1 MNTKKFMPGFT
12 AEASIYKTSRHYHA
26 SRRSPSSPTDMITP
40 AIPAC
45 RNCDY
50 ILDQCE
56 LHNWRPRAL
65 CNACAVGNCYDEP
78 PAPDPFPDPFGPLPR
93 F

>member
-1 MNTKKFMPGFT
+1 MNTMKIPGFT
-12 AEASIYKTSRHYHA
+12 AERSLLSAGRRYRSGRPTASLSGA
-26 SRRSPSSPTDMITP
+26 VVP

-56 LHNWRPRAL
+56 KHGWRPRAV
-65 CNACAVGNCYDEP
+65 CNACAVGDCYEDP
-78 PAPDPFPDPFGPLPR
+78 PNPDPFPDPFGRLPR

>member
-1 MNTKKFMPGFT
+1 MNAMNMPGFT
-12 AEASIYKTSRHYHA
+12 ADQSLHPARGRY
-26 SRRSPSSPTDMITP
+26 RSGRPSSSCSNVVVP

-45 RNCDY
+45 RNCDW

-56 LHNWRPRAL
+56 RHGWRPRAL
-65 CNACAVGNCYDEP
+65 CSACLFGNCYEDP
-78 PAPDPFPDPFGPLPR
+78 PMPDPFPDPFGGLPR